1 MTMNGIETAF
11 IARVGTEPELKVSQA
26 GKPWTSFSACV
37 GTQWVTVVAF
47 GDRAQ
52 QLAGHLHKGDRVN
65 AEGRLNLDTWTGKDG
80 KERTGIKVAAWRVQQ
95 LGQIGKNKPA
105 NPKAP
110 PEGEQP
116 APPSTV
122 PQRDWQKPASAFDEI
137 RSDKGANQH
146 DHCPL
151 IRVRLV
157 ASYGTKRTR
166 ELDDLE
172 FSGAT
177 YD

>member
-1 MTMNGIETAF
+1 MHGIETAF
-11 IARVGTEPELKVSQA
+11 IARVGTDTIEVKTSQA
-26 GKPWTSFSACV
+26 GKPWASSSACV
-37 GTQWVTVVAF
+37 GDGEDDQWLRVADF
-47 GDRAQ
+47 RDRAQ
-52 QLAGHLHKGDRVN
+52 QLAGHLHKGDKIY
-65 AEGRLNLDTWTGKDG
+65 AEGRLKLDTWTGKDG
-80 KERTGIKVAAWRVQQ
+80 KERTGLNVAAWRVEQ
-95 LGQIGKNKPA
+95 LGQIGKNKRA

-116 APPSTV
+116 APPTTV
-122 PQRDWQKPASAFDEI
+122 
-137 RSDKGANQH
+137 
-146 DHCPL
+146 

-157 ASYGTKRTR
+157 ASCGTKRTP

>member
-11 IARVGTEPELKVSQA
+11 IARVGTEPELLKVSQA
-26 GKPWTSFSACV
+26 GKPWTSLSACV
-37 GTQWVTVVAF
+37 GDGDEAQWVRPSPQGRQDLRRRQAEARHLDRQGWQGAHRYQGRGVARRAA
-47 GDRAQ
+47 GPDRQEQARQ
-52 QLAGHLHKGDRVN
+52 AESTAGRRGACAAINGSATRLAEAGVGVR
-65 AEGRLNLDTWTGKDG
+65 
-80 KERTGIKVAAWRVQQ
+80 RT
-95 LGQIGKNKPA
+95 
-105 NPKAP
+105 
-110 PEGEQP
+110 
-116 APPSTV
+116 
-122 PQRDWQKPASAFDEI
+122 
-137 RSDKGANQH
+137 KGANQH
-146 DHCPL
+146 DHRPL